1 MVLRREI
8 LQLFKYANIS
18 VVLRSGFIFA
28 MQSVLTEST
37 TKVYFLGDGGFLGD
51 RKTRTWKC
59 VCGRERYRHRKRRA
73 SIIDGIMNGIGG
85 IVGGIFGKP
94 LEVEP
99 HIVGGLDILPVRF
112 LHIKSLIIDNDLYY
126 SFLKNIYPWMVLY
139 LQAGVS
145 PCGGA
150 LVASKYVVTA
160 AHCLY
165 FDVDSN
171 IPKVPSDIKITLG
184 EHDRSIKEEGILKEK
199 TVGVA
204 KIFRHEDYDPK
215 NMFNDIAV
223 LELSEDVDLET
234 YTPVCLPKSSDTNVF
249 YGTVA
254 EAYGWGTT
262 EFMGQVSDKLLTV
275 RLPVVDP
282 SNSDCQK
289 SMIEL
294 HDGKI
299 CAGGKKGKDAC
310 QVAVED
316 QILNTL

>member
-204 KIFRHEDYDPK
+204 KIFRHEDYNPK

-234 YTPVCLPKSSDTNVF
+234 YTPVCLPKTSDTNSF
-249 YGTVA
+249 YGKVA
-254 EAYGWGTT
+254 EAYGWGRTKY
-262 EFMGQVSDKLLTV
+262 MGQVSDKLLTV
-275 RLPVVDP
+275 RLPVVGP
-282 SNSDCQK
+282 SNSDCRK
-289 SMIEL
+289 SMSMSEY
-294 HDGKI
+294 HVGKI
-299 CAGGKKGKDAC
+299 CAGGKKGKAAC
-310 QVAVED
+310 QVSVED
-316 QILNTL
+316 QI

>member
-1 MVLRREI
+1 
-8 LQLFKYANIS
+8 
-18 VVLRSGFIFA
+18 
-28 MQSVLTEST
+28 
-37 TKVYFLGDGGFLGD
+37 
-51 RKTRTWKC
+51 
-59 VCGRERYRHRKRRA
+59 
-73 SIIDGIMNGIGG
+73 
-85 IVGGIFGKP
+85 
-94 LEVEP
+94 
-99 HIVGGLDILPVRF
+99 
-112 LHIKSLIIDNDLYY
+112 
-126 SFLKNIYPWMVLY
+126 MVLY

-160 AHCLY
+160 AHCL
-165 FDVDSN
+165 FLDAAGKH
-171 IPKVPSDIKITLG
+171 PKVPSDFNITLG
-184 EHDRSIKEEGILKEK
+184 EHDRSIKGEGVLEEK

-204 KIFRHEDYDPK
+204 KIFRHEDYNSH

-234 YTPVCLPKSSDTNVF
+234 YTPVCLPKTSDTNLF

-262 EFMGQVSDKLLTV
+262 EFLGQVSDKLLTV

-289 SMIEL
+289 SMIEY

-299 CAGGKKGKDAC
+299 CAGGTKGKDAC
-310 QVAVED
+310 QVALENE
-316 QILNTL
+316 ISNLL

>member
-1 MVLRREI
+1 
-8 LQLFKYANIS
+8 
-18 VVLRSGFIFA
+18 
-28 MQSVLTEST
+28 
-37 TKVYFLGDGGFLGD
+37 
-51 RKTRTWKC
+51 
-59 VCGRERYRHRKRRA
+59 
-73 SIIDGIMNGIGG
+73 
-85 IVGGIFGKP
+85 
-94 LEVEP
+94 
-99 HIVGGLDILPVRF
+99 
-112 LHIKSLIIDNDLYY
+112 
-126 SFLKNIYPWMVLY
+126 MVLY
-139 LQAGVS
+139 IQASVVINNTVHNI

-171 IPKVPSDIKITLG
+171 IPKVPSDVNITLG
-184 EHDRSIKEEGILKEK
+184 EHDLSIKGEGTLNEK
-199 TVGVA
+199 TFSVA
-204 KIFRHEDYDPK
+204 KIFRHEKY
-215 NMFNDIAV
+215 NSHTMENDIAV

-234 YTPVCLPKSSDTNVF
+234 YTPVCLPKTSDTNLF

-289 SMIEL
+289 SMIEY

-299 CAGGKKGKDAC
+299 CAGGKKGKAAC
-310 QVAVED
+310 QVSVEY
-316 QILNTL
+316 QI

>member
-1 MVLRREI
+1 MLNSFYV
-8 LQLFKYANIS
+8 
-18 VVLRSGFIFA
+18 
-28 MQSVLTEST
+28 
-37 TKVYFLGDGGFLGD
+37 
-51 RKTRTWKC
+51 
-59 VCGRERYRHRKRRA
+59 
-73 SIIDGIMNGIGG
+73 
-85 IVGGIFGKP
+85 
-94 LEVEP
+94 
-99 HIVGGLDILPVRF
+99 
-112 LHIKSLIIDNDLYY
+112 IKN
-126 SFLKNIYPWMVLY
+126 KYPWIVL
-139 LQAGVS
+139 LTIKTG
-145 PCGGA
+145 PFLCGGV

-160 AHCLY
+160 AHCTYYDDQNTQPL
-165 FDVDSN
+165 FL
-171 IPKVPSDIKITLG
+171 SDIKITLG
-184 EHDRSIKEEGILKEK
+184 EHDRSIQGEGVLKEK
-199 TVGVA
+199 TVGVV
-204 KIFRHEDYDPK
+204 KIFRHEKFNTYTIA
-215 NMFNDIAV
+215 NDIAV

>member
-1 MVLRREI
+1 
-8 LQLFKYANIS
+8 
-18 VVLRSGFIFA
+18 
-28 MQSVLTEST
+28 
-37 TKVYFLGDGGFLGD
+37 
-51 RKTRTWKC
+51 
-59 VCGRERYRHRKRRA
+59 
-73 SIIDGIMNGIGG
+73 
-85 IVGGIFGKP
+85 
-94 LEVEP
+94 
-99 HIVGGLDILPVRF
+99 
-112 LHIKSLIIDNDLYY
+112 
-126 SFLKNIYPWMVLY
+126 MVLY

-160 AHCLY
+160 SHCLY

-204 KIFRHEDYDPK
+204 KIFRHEDYNPK

>member
-1 MVLRREI
+1 M
-8 LQLFKYANIS
+8 
-18 VVLRSGFIFA
+18 
-28 MQSVLTEST
+28 
-37 TKVYFLGDGGFLGD
+37 
-51 RKTRTWKC
+51 
-59 VCGRERYRHRKRRA
+59 
-73 SIIDGIMNGIGG
+73 
-85 IVGGIFGKP
+85 
-94 LEVEP
+94 
-99 HIVGGLDILPVRF
+99 
-112 LHIKSLIIDNDLYY
+112 
-126 SFLKNIYPWMVLY
+126 
-139 LQAGVS
+139 
-145 PCGGA
+145 
-150 LVASKYVVTA
+150 VTA
-160 AHCLY
+160 AHCTYYDDQNTQPL
-165 FDVDSN
+165 FL
-171 IPKVPSDIKITLG
+171 SDIKITLG
-184 EHDRSIKEEGILKEK
+184 EHDRSIQGEGVLKEK
-199 TVGVA
+199 TVGVV
-204 KIFRHEDYDPK
+204 KIFRHEKFNTYTIA
-215 NMFNDIAV
+215 NDIAV